1 MRKKIMMTIE
11 DMLTPLQEGL
21 CEVVFN
27 KVDGSERIMTC
38 TLVGDYIPDD
48 QKPKG
53 ASTKPK
59 STETLAVFDINAVG
73 WRSFRLENVTN
84 FKTI

>member
-1 MRKKIMMTIE
+1 MMTIE

-38 TLVGDYIPDD
+38 TLVGDY
-48 QKPKG
+48 
-53 ASTKPK
+53 
-59 STETLAVFDINAVG
+59 N
-73 WRSFRLENVTN
+73 
-84 FKTI
+84 